1 MLNKNKAFFS
11 SVDGDWFTP
20 NDEARG
26 PWSEDAC
33 HAGPP
38 TGLIARALEKVVADK
53 PLTRLTVNLL
63 RPIPMAGFRIVA
75 QVTKNGRVSAISSAE
90 LIDAKGRVCASASA
104 LHLAAEGGGYLAC
117 PPTDTPDF
125 ENAKPGA
132 FPVKSVKH
140 SLPYF
145 PHGIEILYP
154 PGEDDSI
161 GATTIWMRTLP
172 LLEGETPSAFQRL
185 CPIADCGN
193 GISRNAALSEAMFMN
208 PDITI
213 AIHRLPESEWLATR
227 ATSHWQ
233 STGVGL
239 SEATLF
245 DQKGPIG
252 MAIQTLVVQAVGD
265 NPGTSD

>member
-20 NDEARG
+20 NAEARG

-38 TGLIARALEKVVADK
+38 TGLIARALEKVVTDK

-63 RPIPMAGFRIVA
+63 RPIPMAGFRIAA

-90 LIDAKGRVCASASA
+90 LIDAQGRVCASANA
-104 LHLAAEGGGYLAC
+104 LHLAAQGGGYLAC
-117 PPTDTPDF
+117 PPADSPDLDS
-125 ENAKPGA
+125 AKPGN
-132 FPVKSVKH
+132 FPMQSVSH
-140 SLPYF
+140 SLLCF
-145 PHGIEILYP
+145 SNGIEVMYP
-154 PGEDDSI
+154 PGEEGSL
-161 GATTIWMRTLP
+161 GPTTMWMRTLP
-172 LLEGETPSAFQRL
+172 LLEGEIPSDFQRL
-185 CPIADCGN
+185 CPLADCGN
-193 GISRNAALSEAMFMN
+193 GLSRNAELTDAMFMN

-213 AIHRLPESEWLATR
+213 AVHRLPESDWLASR
-227 ATSHWQ
+227 ATSYWQ

-252 MAIQTLVVQAVGD
+252 TAIQTLVVQAIEND
-265 NPGTSD
+265 